1 MIKRLAHVC
10 LCTTDLEKT
19 RKFYCDVLGVTKKFD
34 FTRKGR
40 IVGYYLDMGGGT
52 FLEVFIQEDLKGP
65 DNRVPL
71 KHLCLEVPSI
81 DDMRKRLEAAGVELG
96 EKSLGLDHSYQ
107 AWFKDPNDVA
117 IEFHEYTKKSCQL
130 TGDNCILEK

>member
-1 MIKRLAHVC
+1 MIARLAHVC

-19 RKFYCDVLGVTKKFD
+19 RKFYCDVLGVPKKFN

-40 IVGYYLDMGGGT
+40 VVGYYLDMGGGT
-52 FLEVFIQEDLKGP
+52 FLEIFIQEDLKGP

-81 DDMRKRLEAAGVELG
+81 DEMRSRLEAHNIPLG
-96 EKSLGLDHSYQ
+96 EKTLGLDNSWQ
-107 AWFKDPNDVA
+107 AWFKDPNGVE
-117 IEFHEYTKKSCQL
+117 IEFHEYTAKSCQV
-130 TGDNCILEK
+130 TGAECVLEK